1 MKARHVLVIVFT
13 FFVGAL
19 ASSIGGLWHPYATVK
34 VKNFGPQPL
43 SGLEVKFQNTE
54 EKGTFEL
61 FIDEPLKV
69 GEETKFHFYVE
80 SEGAFALKAVFTDS
94 KTVEG
99 IGGYIERGDTKE
111 VEIRSDRIAVIK

>member
-1 MKARHVLVIVFT
+1 MRARHVVVIALA
-13 FFVGAL
+13 FFVGVL
-19 ASSIGGLWHPYATVK
+19 ASSIGGVWHPYATVK
-34 VKNFGPQPL
+34 VKNLGSQTL
-43 SGLEVKFQNTE
+43 SGLEVRFQNTE
-54 EKGTFEL
+54 EKGTFDL

-111 VEIRSDRIAVIK
+111 VEIRTDRIAVIK